1 MAGLQASFLN
11 DPWHGA
17 TAMLHFERRVLEGL
31 ILTWVFRDG
40 VSFLATGKIEPMLLS
55 KIELASTLGKNPKI
69 ISDWIVSGCPHDR
82 DGKKYVFDLPEVWKW
97 REGYL
102 RKSAPKTD
110 SHLAVEKTRLTKAQA
125 DKTEIEAAVASGK
138 FVSVEDVKETWGN
151 VISAMR
157 TRLLSI
163 PSRAAPLVAVVST
176 PQETEKIVK
185 TMLYEALTDLSE
197 SDLVVKEK
205 D

>member
-69 ISDWIVSGCPHDR
+69 ISDWIIAGCPHDR

-102 RKSAPKTD
+102 RKSAPKAD
-110 SHLAVEKTRLTKAQA
+110 SHLAIEKTRLTKAQA
-125 DKTEIEAAVASGK
+125 DKTEVEAAVASGK
-138 FVSVEDVKETWGN
+138 VVAIDDVTEAWCN
-151 VISAMR
+151 VISVVR
-157 TRLLSI
+157 TRLLAI
-163 PSRAAPLVAVVST
+163 PSRAAPLVAAAST

-185 TMLYEALTDLSE
+185 TLLYEALTDLSE
-197 SDLVVKEK
+197 GDMIVVA
-205 D
+205 

>member
-1 MAGLQASFLN
+1 MARRNCKGTYQS
-11 DPWHGA
+11 DPI
-17 TAMLHFERRVLEGL
+17 RVTRDPET
-31 ILTWVFRDG
+31 ILVTENFN
-40 VSFLATGKIEPMLLS
+40 PMLLS
-55 KIELASTLGKNPKI
+55 KIELSAALGKNPKI
-69 ISDWIVSGCPHDR
+69 ISDWVVAGCPHDR

-102 RKSAPKTD
+102 RKSPPKSEND
-110 SHLAVEKTRLTKAQA
+110 MAAQKTRLTKAQA

-138 FVSVEDVKETWGN
+138 FVAVEDVKETWGN
-151 VISAMR
+151 VISVVR